1 MSLLSGEWKT
11 MAKRKIHAVTVTV
24 YVEQEGRPALPTRS
38 EIADGLIRHLE
49 SGDGHVVPVL
59 YGKDGLAQDMTVLT
73 AVSNVASNSIDRI
86 KPDLED
92 LRNNT

>member
-1 MSLLSGEWKT
+1 

-49 SGDGHVVPVL
+49 QGEAVQVL
-59 YGKDGLAQDMTVLT
+59 YGADGYGSKLSQHMTVVA
-73 AVSNVASNSIDRI
+73 AVSNVASYEVDRV
-86 KPDLED
+86 KPDLEK
-92 LRNNT
+92 LRNVPATN